1 LQKVT
6 FEDFVISNEI
16 RHAITEMG
24 FEEPTPIQA
33 QSIPILLKGKDLIG
47 QAQTGTGKT
56 AAFGIPVIEK
66 VESHN
71 RHTQALVL
79 CPTREL
85 AIQVAEEFAEL
96 LKYKKSIHVLPVYGG
111 QPIGRQMAGLRKG
124 AQIIIATPG
133 RLIDHLERKTIK
145 LDEVKMV
152 VLDEADEMIDMGF
165 RDDIE
170 TILRSTPKEKQTI
183 FFSATMSKPI
193 MELTKRY
200 LKNPD
205 VIKVIHKELTVPNI
219 SQYYI
224 EVGGG
229 MKLEALTRL
238 IDLHDPKLSLVFCNT
253 KRTVDNLVS
262 HLHARGYLAEGLHGD
277 MSQNQREKVM
287 GKFRNVKLDILVATD
302 VAARGIDVDDID
314 AVFNYDMPQDEEYYV
329 HRIGRTARA
338 GRAGQAYTF
347 AVGKEIYK
355 IRDIERFTK
364 TKISRKFVPKS
375 EDVEEKK
382 SLNMIDKIKTAIGD
396 GKNLAK
402 YNLII
407 EKLLDEDFS
416 ATEIAGGLLKLL
428 MKTETAQVQS
438 AVIPV
443 EFSSDKP
450 KWKDKGNFS
459 GNKFGNKKFR
469 RRDKK
474 RY

>member
-1 LQKVT
+1 
-6 FEDFVISNEI
+6 
-16 RHAITEMG
+16 MG

-33 QSIPILLKGKDLIG
+33 QTIPLLLKGKDLIG

-56 AAFGIPVIEK
+56 AAFGIPIIEK
-66 VESHN
+66 IDAHN
-71 RHTQALVL
+71 KHTQALVL

-85 AIQVAEEFAEL
+85 AIQVAEDFAEL
-96 LKYKKSIHVLPVYGG
+96 LKYKKTIHVIPVYGG
-111 QPIGRQMAGLRKG
+111 QPIGRQMQALRKG
-124 AQIIIATPG
+124 AHIIIATPG
-133 RLIDHLERKTIK
+133 RLIDHLDRKTVK
-145 LDEVKMV
+145 LDEVIMV

-170 TILRSTPKEKQTI
+170 RILRSTPKEKQTI

-205 VIKVIHKELTVPNI
+205 IIKVIHTEMTVPNV
-219 SQYYI
+219 SQYYV
-224 EVGGG
+224 EVNSG

-253 KRTVDNLVS
+253 KRTVDSLVT
-262 HLHARGYLAEGLHGD
+262 HLHARGYLAESLHGD

-287 GKFRNVKLDILVATD
+287 NRFRTGKLDILVATD

-329 HRIGRTARA
+329 HRVGRTARA
-338 GRAGQAYTF
+338 GKSGQAFTL

-355 IRDIERFTK
+355 IRDIERFAK
-364 TKISRKFVPKS
+364 TKINRKFIPKP

-382 SLNMIDKIKTAIGD
+382 SINVIEKIKTAIGD
-396 GKNLAK
+396 GKSLAK
-402 YNLII
+402 YNEII
-407 EKLLDEDFS
+407 EKLLNEDFS
-416 ATEIAGGLLKLL
+416 ATEIAGGLLKIL
-428 MKTETAQVQS
+428 MKTETAPIA
-438 AVIPV
+438 AVPS
-443 EFSSDKP
+443 EFSSEKP
-450 KWKDKGNFS
+450 KWKEKGGFS
-459 GNKFGNKKFR
+459 GKKFGNKKFQYKS
-469 RRDKK
+469 KK

>member
-16 RHAITEMG
+16 KHAIKDMG

-33 QSIPILLKGKDLIG
+33 QTIPLLLKGKDLIG

-56 AAFGIPVIEK
+56 AAFGIPIIEK
-66 VESHN
+66 IEAHN
-71 RHTQALVL
+71 KHTQALVL

-85 AIQVAEEFAEL
+85 AIQVAEDFAEL
-96 LKYKKSIHVLPVYGG
+96 LKYKKTIHVIPVYGG
-111 QPIGRQMAGLRKG
+111 QPIGRQMQALRQG

-133 RLIDHLERKTIK
+133 RLIDHLDRKTVK

-170 TILRSTPKEKQTI
+170 RILRSTPKEKQTI

-219 SQYYI
+219 SQYYV
-224 EVGGG
+224 EVNSG
-229 MKLEALTRL
+229 MKLEALSRL
-238 IDLHDPKLSLVFCNT
+238 IDLHDPKLTLVFCNT
-253 KRTVDNLVS
+253 KRTVDSLVS
-262 HLHARGYLAEGLHGD
+262 HLHARAYMAEGLHGD
-277 MSQNQREKVM
+277 MSQNQRERVM
-287 GKFRNVKLDILVATD
+287 NKFRNGKLDILVATD

-314 AVFNYDMPQDEEYYV
+314 VVFNYDMPQDEEYYV

-338 GRAGQAYTF
+338 GKMGQAYTF
-347 AVGKEIYK
+347 AIGKEIYK

-364 TKISRKFVPKS
+364 TKINRQLIPKP
-375 EDVEEKK
+375 EDLQEKK
-382 SLNMIDKIKTAIGD
+382 SINMIEKIKTAIGD
-396 GKNLAK
+396 GKSLAK
-402 YNLII
+402 YNVII
-407 EKLLDEDFS
+407 EKLLNEDFS
-416 ATEIAGGLLKLL
+416 ATEIAGGLLKIL
-428 MKTETAQVQS
+428 MKTEAAPA
-438 AVIPV
+438 AVKP
-443 EFSSDKP
+443 EFSEKP
-450 KWKDKGNFS
+450 KWNNERRGGNDW
-459 GNKFGNKKFR
+459 NRNKKFGGK
-469 RRDKK
+469 KK